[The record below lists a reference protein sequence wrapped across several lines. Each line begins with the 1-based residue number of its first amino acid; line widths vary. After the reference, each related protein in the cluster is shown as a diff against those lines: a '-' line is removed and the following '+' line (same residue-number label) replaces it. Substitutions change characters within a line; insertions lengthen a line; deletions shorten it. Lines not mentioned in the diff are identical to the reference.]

1 MKYHQKKSQTF
12 LGVLTLFPPPP
23 TSFPNVLQT
32 KKLAPKTF
40 WLLVLTHATL
50 VRIFK
55 GPYLVSAPNYWTL
68 IKTTPQKKCFFWSNP
83 YKIEVMITSLIKLL
97 ELPKFGHITISTI
110 YFESR
115 DKNFVGDAMDLIVTS
130 QPLFQNVITK
140 IVTIFI

>member
-1 MKYHQKKSQTF
+1 MSLYKWKWLFVSICEVPSKKKSNF
-12 LGVLTLFPPPP
+12 SWCFNPISPSP

-110 YFESR
+110 YFESH
-115 DKNFVGDAMDLIVTS
+115 DKVLLVT
-130 QPLFQNVITK
+130 PWT
-140 IVTIFI
+140 